1 MKKFLKTLLALTL
14 ATAFLLTGC
23 DKTDEVFTYEKLSIK
38 TDYKLGHINSSLF
51 TDDALYFT
59 CYTSPYK
66 DRNPDDMDY
75 QTGRRRIIKMDF
87 SGNSAQLPGFDHT
100 LYNSVSILS
109 VDENK
114 NLYISN
120 TVTLVDEAG
129 DIAGYE
135 STISKLDQNGAAIE
149 TPLLDEDGPFKAV
162 AEEDEYVCI
171 GGGVFIYDSNFQK
184 VAEIPTG
191 IECGNIYDIFSIN
204 DSRIVCVAFCVTED
218 ERNLHLLIIDRENR
232 CVKESFL
239 IENAYNAYQGN
250 SEYDVIY
257 YNQDEHKI
265 YAQNL
270 GKKPKLLVSFA
281 DYGLET
287 IGVTNLKL
295 TESGDVIIVCN
306 TGYEWPDG
314 EKTKGGVSDV
324 VILKK
329 Q

>member
-1 MKKFLKTLLALTL
+1 MKRFLKTLIALTL

-23 DKTDEVFTYEKLSIK
+23 GTADETYTYEKLSIK

-59 CYTSPYK
+59 CGTSPYK

-75 QTGRRRIIKMDF
+75 HTPRRRIIKMDF
-87 SGNSAQLPGFDHT
+87 SGNSKQLSDFDDT
-100 LYNSVSILS
+100 LYDFVGILFL
-109 VDENK
+109 DENK

-120 TVTLVDEAG
+120 TITLIDEVG
-129 DIAGYE
+129 DMAGYE
-135 STISKLDQNGAAIE
+135 YTTSKLDQNGAEIE
-149 TPLLDEDGPFKAV
+149 TYKIDDVGFFRAV
-162 AEEDEYVCI
+162 AEGDEYVCI
-171 GGGVFIYDSNFQK
+171 SSEGVFVCDSNFQK

-191 IECGNIYDIFSIN
+191 IERGTLYSIFSVTG
-204 DSRIVCVAFCVTED
+204 SRIVCVVNKGTD
-218 ERNLHLLIIDRENR
+218 LHLLIIDKENR

-250 SEYDVIY
+250 SQYDIIY
-257 YNQDEHKI
+257 YNRDEHKI

-270 GKKPKLLVSFA
+270 GKEPKLLVSLA
-281 DYGLET
+281 DYGLE
-287 IGVTNLKL
+287 IDVVTNLKL
-295 TESGDVIIVCN
+295 TESGDVIIVCD

-314 EKTKGGVSDV
+314 EKAKGGVSDV
-324 VILKK
+324 IILKK